1 LKKEIALGSVVIP
14 DDFFNLFNQVSFYD
28 DGRAHIVANID
39 AGFRQEVI
47 DVITSKNGDGSVPLH
62 VGGTYV
68 QTSGPRMET
77 KAEIRVISQWG
88 EVVRGVSALLL
99 LPAAAARLLDLPP
112 TPLVRALTRSLPSTC
127 ARTVGGDD
135 CCPRGDA
142 AVRAGHEVGDDLHG
156 R

>member
-1 LKKEIALGSVVIP
+1 MLSFGSTGSLKKEIGLGSVVIP

-47 DVITSKNGDGSVPLH
+47 DVINSKNTDGSVPLH

-77 KAEIRVISQWG
+77 KAEIRVIAQWG
-88 EVVRGVSALLL
+88 EVVRAFPAKELL
-99 LPAAAARLLDLPP
+99 AIIDQR
-112 TPLVRALTRSLPSTC
+112 
-127 ARTVGGDD
+127 
-135 CCPRGDA
+135 
-142 AVRAGHEVGDDLHG
+142 
-156 R
+156 